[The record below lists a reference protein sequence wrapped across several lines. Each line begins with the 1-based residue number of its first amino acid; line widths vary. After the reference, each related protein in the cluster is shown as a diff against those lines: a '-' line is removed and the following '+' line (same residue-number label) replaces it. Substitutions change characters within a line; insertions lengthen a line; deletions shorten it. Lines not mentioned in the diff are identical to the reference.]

1 MCSLAKL
8 EMHLFPKTVN
18 PSEVAVKS
26 EDQACVLMLRAA
38 EGGAQD
44 LLFLSPSFVVTIFK
58 KYFCSSCTFFIF
70 LSLNKA
76 FAHVAVEQG
85 C

>member
-18 PSEVAVKS
+18 PSEVVVTS
-26 EDQACVLMLRAA
+26 ENQACVLTLRGV

-44 LLFLSPSFVVTIFK
+44 LSFLSPSFVVINFL
-58 KYFCSSCTFFIF
+58 KYFCRSCTFF

-76 FAHVAVEQG
+76 FARVAIEQG